1 MKNYIKE
8 LVIFILQFLTFYI
21 FPLFAKP
28 IGAMGMVFVIIILTF
43 VLSLSIGYLSDKKI
57 KFLYPLATSIIFVPT
72 IYIYYNESA
81 TVYSVFYLVI
91 SIIGLIIGT
100 VSKKKK
106 LK

>member
-1 MKNYIKE
+1 
-8 LVIFILQFLTFYI
+8 
-21 FPLFAKP
+21 
-28 IGAMGMVFVIIILTF
+28 MVFVIIMLTF

-57 KFLYPLATSIIFVPT
+57 KFLYPMATAIIFVPT

>member
-8 LVIFILQFLTFYI
+8 SIIFILQFLTFYI

-28 IGAMGMVFVIIILTF
+28 IGAMGMVFVIIMLTF

-57 KFLYPLATSIIFVPT
+57 KFLYPMATAIIFVPT

-91 SIIGLIIGT
+91 SIIGLVIGT